1 MKYALLA
8 LSMGAAVTKN
18 MVSRAGK
25 AAFGSGRGMLRANM
39 ATAALGLVV
48 FGVAGL
54 NFSFFSA
61 DILLLAAL
69 YGLLT
74 LLSQTLHI
82 IAVRTGPVSVC
93 SLIYASGFRRDGGDG
108 RRGRAAKAVPSGA
121 SRGGYERIPLCGV
134 RSDAAHIAGALSRL
148 P

>member
-82 IAVRTGPVSVC
+82 IAVRTGPVSV
-93 SLIYASGFRRDGGDG
+93 
-108 RRGRAAKAVPSGA
+108 
-121 SRGGYERIPLCGV
+121 
-134 RSDAAHIAGALSRL
+134 
-148 P
+148 